1 MTSPARDPRRTR
13 LLTGAGHFLADEPA
27 AGDLHMVIVRSRQPH
42 ARISVTVDRALAAP
56 GVHAVLTGADVR
68 PVTSPMGLLWNAP
81 IQASAPTW
89 SLAGDR
95 VRYVGE
101 PIAAVVAD
109 DSYLAQDAAELV
121 DILYDP
127 LSATVDPDPDGPRL
141 YDDWPDNVFGRTG
154 FEAGDVEEGL
164 AAADIVVRGWYA
176 SGRVAGMPLETRGVR
191 ASWTGDGQALTLITS
206 TQSPHQVRAS
216 LAHTLRISPLRV
228 RVLCGD
234 VGGAFGNKACATVE
248 ETLVAV
254 AARGA
259 RRPVRWI
266 ESRAEAFVA
275 TVHGRGATVELEL
288 GLALDGTITGLR
300 GQVVLDCGATPY
312 MVGLG
317 TGIVTAAMLFG
328 PYRIA
333 DARTELVA
341 IVTNKTPI
349 GAYRG
354 FGMPE
359 ATFAIERALDEGA
372 RRLGLDPV
380 EIRRRNLLDPDE
392 LPHWTPSM
400 LCLDSGRYREL
411 LDDVA
416 EHIGWPDARRAAAA
430 ARRAGRLV
438 GVGVACYV
446 EATNFGPSLTT
457 AMMGIDSPGHDRA
470 VIRMDPSGEVTVLTG
485 QMPMGQGLDVTLVQ
499 VAAEEIGVPVERVS
513 LVCGDTLV
521 CPYTGYGSG
530 GSRGAGIAG
539 SAVMM
544 AARLLH
550 AKLRVLAAHLLG
562 AEDPDALHAADGCFA
577 DGSGR
582 TVSVQDVAAAAYR
595 ATDLPAGTEPGLD
608 ASYAYDPRSFA
619 FSYGTVA
626 AIVEIDRDTGA
637 VQVQRLVFG
646 HDCGTQL
653 NPANVAAQIVGGVA
667 QGIGAALYEQLPYLD
682 DGRPAVESLFDYAPP
697 LAANVPPVELLH
709 LETPSPF
716 SLNGAKGV
724 GESGVIPM
732 TAVLANAIRD
742 ALGHGAGR
750 DGGSIA
756 DSVPITAERLLA
768 ALDDRRDTAA
778 PDCPRTAD
786 DPREGRRDEVRISG
800 VA

>member
-1 MTSPARDPRRTR
+1 MTSRDPRRTR
-13 LLTGAGHFLADEPA
+13 LVTGGGHFLADEPV
-27 AGDLHMVIVRSRQPH
+27 AGDLHLVIVRSRQPH
-42 ARISVTVDRALAAP
+42 ARISVNVDRALAAP

-68 PVTSPMGLLWNAP
+68 SVTAPMGLLWNAP

-109 DSYLAQDAAELV
+109 DSYLAEDAAELV
-121 DILYDP
+121 DICYDP
-127 LSATVDPDPDGPRL
+127 LPATIDPDPDGPRL
-141 YDDWPDNVFGRTG
+141 YDDWPDNVFGRTS
-154 FEAGDVEEGL
+154 FEAGDVEDGL
-164 AAADIVVRGWYA
+164 ATAAVVVRGHYT
-176 SGRVAGMPLETRGVR
+176 SGRVAGLPLETRGVR
-191 ASWTGDGQALTLITS
+191 ASWTGDGQTLTLTTS

-254 AARGA
+254 AARGL

-275 TVHGRGATVELEL
+275 TVHGRGAAVDLEL
-288 GLALDGTITGLR
+288 GLAPDGTITGLR

-333 DARTELVA
+333 DAHTELIAV
-341 IVTNKTPI
+341 VTNKTPI

-359 ATFAIERALDEGA
+359 ATFAIERALDEAA

-416 EHIGWPDARRAAAA
+416 EHIDWPDARSAAAA
-430 ARRAGRLV
+430 ARREGRLV

-457 AMMGIDSPGHDRA
+457 AMMGIGSPGHDRA
-470 VIRMDPSGEVTVLTG
+470 VVRMDPSGEVTVLTG
-485 QMPMGQGLDVTLVQ
+485 QMPMGQGLDVTLIQ
-499 VAAEEIGVPVERVS
+499 VAAEEIGVPVESVS
-513 LVCGDTLV
+513 LICGDTLA

-530 GSRGAGIAG
+530 GSRGAGVAG

-544 AARLLH
+544 AARQMH

-562 AEDPDALHAADGCFA
+562 AAHPGAVHAADGCFA
-577 DGSGR
+577 DESGH
-582 TVSVQDVAAAAYR
+582 TVSIQELASAAYR
-595 ATDLPAGTEPGLD
+595 ATDLPTDTEPGLET
-608 ASYAYDPRSFA
+608 SYTYDPRSFA

-626 AIVEIDRDTGA
+626 AIVEIDRSTGA
-637 VQVQRLVFG
+637 VDVQRLVFG

-653 NPANVAAQIVGGVA
+653 NPANIAAQIVGGVA

-682 DGRPAVESLFDYAPP
+682 DGRPVVESIFDYSPP

-742 ALGHGAGR
+742 ALGHGPGR
-750 DGGSIA
+750 DAGGPIT
-756 DSVPITAERLLA
+756 DSVPITAERLLT
-768 ALDDRRDTAA
+768 ALDDRLETTT

-800 VA
+800 MA

>member
-1 MTSPARDPRRTR
+1 
-13 LLTGAGHFLADEPA
+13 LLTGGGHYLADEPA
-27 AGDLHMVIVRSRQPH
+27 AGDLHLVIVRSRQPH
-42 ARISVTVDRALAAP
+42 ALISVTIDRALASP

-68 PVTSPMGLLWNAP
+68 TATSPMGLLWHAP

-121 DILYDP
+121 DVRYDP
-127 LSATVDPDPDGPRL
+127 LPANAEPDPVGPRL
-141 YDDWPDNVFGRTG
+141 YDDWPDNVFGRTS
-154 FEAGDVEEGL
+154 FEAGDVEKGL
-164 AAADIVVRGWYA
+164 EAAAVVVRGRYA
-176 SGRVAGMPLETRGVR
+176 SGRVAGLSLETRGVR
-191 ASWTGDGQALTLITS
+191 ASWTGGGHTLTLRTS

-216 LAHTLRISPLRV
+216 LAHTLRISPARV

-234 VGGAFGNKACATVE
+234 VGGAFGNKACAYVE

-254 AARGA
+254 AARVV

-266 ESRAEAFVA
+266 ESRTEAFVA
-275 TVHGRGATVELEL
+275 TVQGRGATVDLEL
-288 GLALDGTITGLR
+288 GLAADGTITGLR

-341 IVTNKTPI
+341 VVTNKTPV

-372 RRLGLDPV
+372 RRVGLDPV

-392 LPHWTPSM
+392 LPYWTPSM
-400 LCLDSGRYREL
+400 LCLDSGRYRDL

-416 EHIGWPDARRAAAA
+416 EHIDWPNARRAAAD
-430 ARRAGRLV
+430 ARRDGRLV

-446 EATNFGPSLTT
+446 EVTNFGPSLTV

-470 VIRMDPSGEVTVLTG
+470 VIRMDASGEVTVLTG
-485 QMPMGQGLDVTLVQ
+485 QMPMGQGLDVTLIQ
-499 VAAEEIGVPVERVS
+499 VAAEEIGVPIDGVS
-513 LVCGDTLV
+513 LVCGDTLA

-530 GSRGAGIAG
+530 GSRGAGVAG

-544 AARLLH
+544 AARQMH

-562 AEDPDALHAADGCFA
+562 AERPDALHAAEGCFW
-577 DGSGR
+577 DESGK
-582 TVSVQDVAAAAYR
+582 TVSIQDLAAAAYR
-595 ATDLPAGTEPGLD
+595 ATDLPKDSECGLET
-608 ASYAYDPRSFA
+608 SYAYDPRSFA

-626 AIVEIDRDTGA
+626 AIVEVDRTTGA
-637 VQVQRLVFG
+637 VDVQRLVFG

-653 NPANVAAQIVGGVA
+653 NPDNVAAQIVGGVA

-682 DGRPAVESLFDYAPP
+682 DGSPVVESIWDYFAP
-697 LAANVPPVELLH
+697 LAANVPSVELLH
-709 LETPSPF
+709 LETPSPS

-732 TAVLANAIRD
+732 TAVIANAIRD
-742 ALGHGAGR
+742 AIGHSGPVT
-750 DGGSIA
+750 
-756 DSVPITAERLLA
+756 DSLPITAERLLTV
-768 ALDDRRDTAA
+768 LDDRLDITEPRCTAA
-778 PDCPRTAD
+778 RP
-786 DPREGRRDEVRISG
+786 
-800 VA
+800 